1 MGGEAEGRGEGVA
14 VPTLLSEA
22 CLPRFPSIRSAAP
35 IDRAFRCLGDRL
47 ELSGQQSGEHRKM
60 RGRIVDLP
68 AVLHVDDVGGR
79 VLREVALE
87 QVP

>member
-1 MGGEAEGRGEGVA
+1 
-14 VPTLLSEA
+14 
-22 CLPRFPSIRSAAP
+22 
-35 IDRAFRCLGDRL
+35 
-47 ELSGQQSGEHRKM
+47 M